1 MIDPKVG
8 EKTRFST
15 TNQPKN
21 KGPKPSS
28 LKKYFKENN
37 LGIIDKVLLFENI
50 LQKHT
55 AEELM
60 NMVKTKNFPDGKPMS
75 GLVWGFVI
83 AWVADAK
90 RGWSSGGITAI
101 MMERKHGKTPDI
113 IITKIDDNIDDETI
127 DDEIEELKEQIRKE
141 EIDRIRKEER
151 AKILKEIEEEKN
163 AKTNK

>member
-8 EKTRFST
+8 IKTQFSK

-28 LKKYFKENN
+28 LKKYYKANN

-50 LQKHT
+50 LNKHT
-55 AEELM
+55 AAELM

-75 GLVWGFVI
+75 GLIWGFVV
-83 AWVADAK
+83 AWAADAK

-101 MMERKHGKTPDI
+101 MMERKHGKTPDV
-113 IITKIDDNIDDETI
+113 IITKTDDPIDDETI
-127 DDEIEELKEQIRKE
+127 DEQLEELKEQIRKE

-151 AKILKEIEEEKN
+151 EKILKELNDSDCIE
-163 AKTNK
+163 